1 MSYLVVIITHD
12 GHLIELS
19 ILVQIVRK
27 VCLVERV
34 P

>member
-12 GHLIELS
+12 GHLIES
-19 ILVQIVRK
+19 ILVQIVLI
-27 VCLVERV
+27 VCLVDKV